1 MRGLIGVDIGG
12 SGIKAGV
19 VDSRRGLLVGERV
32 RVDTP
37 QPASPEAV
45 VKATAALVAG
55 LGPDA
60 GPIGI
65 GVPGAIVGG
74 RVMTAANIDPGW
86 IGMHAEALFA
96 EEIGRACIVMN
107 DADAGG
113 VAEMRYGAGRGVK
126 GVVLFLT
133 LGTGIGAA
141 LFVNGVL
148 VPNMELGHI
157 EIRGKDAETRAS
169 ASARERREQS
179 FAEWA
184 PALSEYLNRVDALV
198 WPDLIIL
205 GGGISRKAGKFIP
218 LLDVRPPV
226 VAAGLQNQAGIIG
239 AAARAREIL
248 APPPRRRAPAA
259 QAATRASTART
270 TRAGSGR

>member
-12 SGIKAGV
+12 SGIKVGV
-19 VDSRRGLLVGERV
+19 VDSRRGMLIGDRV

-37 QPASPEAV
+37 QPASTDAV
-45 VKATAALVAG
+45 VEATAELVAS
-55 LGPDA
+55 LGPDS
-60 GPIGI
+60 GPVGI

-74 RVMTAANIDPGW
+74 RVMTAANIDPSWVGV
-86 IGMHAEALFA
+86 HAEALFA
-96 EEIGRACIVMN
+96 DAIGRACVVLN

-113 VAEMRYGAGRGVK
+113 IAEVRYGAGRGVK
-126 GVVLFLT
+126 GVILFLT

-141 LFVNGVL
+141 LFVDGIL

-157 EIRGKDAETRAS
+157 EIRGKDAERRAS
-169 ASARERREQS
+169 AGARERRGLS
-179 FAEWA
+179 FEEWA
-184 PALSEYLNRVDALV
+184 PFLNEYLNRVDALI

-205 GGGISRKAGKFIP
+205 GGGISRKAGRFIP

-226 VAAGLQNQAGIIG
+226 VAAGLQNEAGIIG
-239 AAARAREIL
+239 AASRAREML
-248 APPPRRRAPAA
+248 TPPRAPAR
-259 QAATRASTART
+259 RASAAQS

>member
-19 VDSRRGLLVGERV
+19 VDSRRGVLIGERV
-32 RVDTP
+32 RVETP

-45 VKATAALVAG
+45 VKATAQLVAG

-74 RVMTAANIDPGW
+74 RVMTAANIDSGW
-86 IGMHAEALFA
+86 IGVHAEALFA
-96 EEIGRACIVMN
+96 EEIGRACVVLN

-113 VAEMRYGAGRGVK
+113 VAEVRYGAGRGVK
-126 GVVLFLT
+126 GVILFLT

-141 LFVNGVL
+141 LFVNGIL

-179 FAEWA
+179 FAQWA
-184 PALSEYLNRVDALV
+184 PALNEYLNRIDALI
-198 WPDLIIL
+198 WPDLIII

-226 VAAGLQNQAGIIG
+226 VAAALQNEAGIIG
-239 AAARAREIL
+239 AASRAREIL
-248 APPPRRRAPAA
+248 APPAPRRTPARPAA
-259 QAATRASTART
+259 RRASGART
-270 TRAGSGR
+270 TPAGSAR